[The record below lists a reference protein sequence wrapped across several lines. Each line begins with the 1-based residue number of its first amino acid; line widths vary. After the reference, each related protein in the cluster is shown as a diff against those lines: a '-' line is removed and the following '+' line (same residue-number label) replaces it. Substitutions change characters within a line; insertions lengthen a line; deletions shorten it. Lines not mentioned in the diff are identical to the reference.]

1 MVDKTTDNKL
11 CILSIYK
18 PNYLTQYHIRQ
29 MANLMK
35 KSHVTLLPHLKAL
48 EKDAILTQKTIGKNK
63 AYSLNLDNI
72 NAKIALLVAEAAES
86 MAYLNKVFIIKSIT
100 AEIAKLNLSGT
111 VILFG
116 SYAKQTFKEESD
128 IDLFYF
134 GDIMDEEW
142 KKISNFGKIYG
153 KNINIKKASKIA
165 FENGLRAKDP
175 LIEEVV
181 KSHILLHNMESFV
194 NSLWRYYNEI
204 RRQ

>member
-1 MVDKTTDNKL
+1 MVDKTTDIKIGIISL
-11 CILSIYK
+11 YRM
-18 PNYLTQYHIRQ
+18 NYLAQYHARQ
-29 MANLMK
+29 MAKLMQ
-35 KSHVTLLPHLKAL
+35 KSHVTLLPHLKSL
-48 EKDAILTQKTIGKNK
+48 EKDGILGSKTNGKNK
-63 AYSLNLDNI
+63 IYSLNFENI
-72 NAKIALLVAEAAES
+72 NAKIAILIAEAVES
-86 MAYLNKVFIIKSIT
+86 MVYLDKVFIIKSIT

-111 VILFG
+111 FILFG

-134 GDIMDEEW
+134 GDIMDEEQ

-181 KSHILLHNMESFV
+181 RGHILLHNMEPFV
-194 NSLWRYYNEI
+194 NSLWRYCNEI